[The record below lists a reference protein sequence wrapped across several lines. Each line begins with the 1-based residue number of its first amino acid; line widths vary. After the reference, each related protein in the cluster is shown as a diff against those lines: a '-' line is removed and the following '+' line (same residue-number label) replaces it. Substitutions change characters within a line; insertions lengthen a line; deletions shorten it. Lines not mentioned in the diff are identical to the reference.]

1 MSDETKSENQAWHFD
16 GSIWEFVKVVQW
28 ALVFRQLIIEDRIMD
43 WSEIGCNEKKLKQAA
58 AAYGITYR
66 NISEDMK
73 EISQKLSIAYALID
87 LKRRSGIETEEPE

>member
-1 MSDETKSENQAWHFD
+1 MNTDANNKTEKWHFN

-28 ALVFRQLIIEDRIMD
+28 ALVFRQLIIDDRIMD
-43 WSEIGCNEKKLKQAA
+43 WSEIGSNEKKLKQTA

-73 EISQKLSIAYALID
+73 EISQKLSLAYALID